1 MSTASVSS
9 LIQGISQQAETSRGS
24 ASAEDQENCLNEVLD
39 GVVSRM
45 GTIHKAKISKD
56 YNEPFFHEITR
67 SSGEKYLVIIESGD
81 IKIINK
87 ATGVLSTITG
97 SIAAYLAHT
106 GDARK
111 AFQAVTVGDTTF
123 LLNRQV
129 SPAMAGTLSAAR
141 PNKAIAHFKAG
152 GYKVTYTLTLT
163 VAGTDFSTSYT
174 TPDNSAAGNAAY
186 ITTDYLAKQFKDS
199 LNSTVIPALT
209 AAGYTGFSVTQ
220 LGSTLVIFGGTNTFD
235 IQTTDGVGDRQFVSF
250 KDNVKAITDLPAK
263 CEDGY
268 QVSVAGDGSEESS
281 KYFLKY
287 TGAANTGR
295 WVEVVAPATKT
306 DLNAS
311 TMPQV
316 LTNTGVNAFTV
327 GPATWGKRLA
337 GDGVLTAQDPSFIGE
352 YPNTLQFI
360 GGRLAVVTEYR
371 TSISRSRNAYVFFP
385 DTVQTNLDSAP
396 VDYDVSNGSSTL
408 TTHAVVGGGK
418 LQFWGDKQQTYL
430 DSGQDPIREDTTEI
444 LPLANYE
451 FDGEAA
457 PKAVGLGSI
466 VFGTLVGLFTKIVE
480 VYFRGGR
487 PDGEIEITAHVPK
500 LLSGSLK
507 HVAVG
512 ESAKKEFFITSGA
525 SNTAYLYQWYNQGNE
540 RVQSAWNPWKFPAPT
555 RVLFASIEGSTA
567 WFVFKWPSGT
577 TTLEYVLLDSTGD
590 ESTQKFPI
598 RLDHRLSEAS
608 AASHS
613 GTYFVL
619 NLPYPVPSNKRG
631 TFKACER
638 LDVVDVSQRGRE
650 LEVQWQSDTQV
661 RIMSTNPALTWHFGS
676 IPVAKR
682 KFSKFIAKDQNDEPI
697 LHDELVVRSISIGHY
712 KTVEYVVNVT
722 AYGATESHRYTA
734 RLIADPDVPNNQVP
748 VKSGKH
754 RAQVG
759 QPTDDVQI
767 ELVNDTFFPATW
779 SSAKYDYALTLRDA
793 A

>member
-1 MSTASVSS
+1 MATDSYSS
-9 LIQGISQQAETSRGS
+9 LIQGISQQADTSRGK

-45 GTIHKAKISKD
+45 GTIYKAKIAKD

-87 ATGVLSTITG
+87 ATGVLSAITG
-97 SIAAYLAHT
+97 SIATYLAHT

-129 SPAMAGTLSAAR
+129 SPAMAATLSAAR

-152 GYKVTYTLTLT
+152 GYKVTYTLTIT
-163 VAGTDFSTSYT
+163 VDGVDYSTSFT
-174 TPDNSAAGNAAY
+174 TPDNSAAGNAAF
-186 ITTDYLAKQFKDS
+186 ITTDYLALQFKNS

-209 AAGYTGFSVTQ
+209 AAGKTGFTVTQ
-220 LGSTLVIFGGTNTFD
+220 YGSTLIIFGGANTFD
-235 IQTTDGVGDRQFVSF
+235 IATTDGVGDKQFVSL
-250 KDNVKAITDLPAK
+250 KDNVKVITDLPAK

-287 TGAANTGR
+287 SGSPSTGR

-306 DLNAS
+306 DLNAA

-316 LTNTGVNAFTV
+316 LTNTGLDAFTV
-327 GPATWGKRLA
+327 GPGTWGKRLA
-337 GDGVLTAQDPSFIGE
+337 GDGVLTAQDPSFVGG

-360 GGRLAVVTEYR
+360 GGRLAVVTEYE
-371 TSISRSRNAYVFFP
+371 TTISRSRNAYVFFP

-408 TTHAVVGGGK
+408 ITHAVVGGGK
-418 LQFWGDKQQTYL
+418 LQFWGDRQQTYL

-466 VFGTLVGLFTKIVE
+466 VFGTKVGLFTKAVE
-480 VYFRGGR
+480 VYFRGGK

-500 LLSGSLK
+500 LLAGSLK

-512 ESAKKEFFITSGA
+512 ESAKKEFFLTSDA
-525 SNTAYLYQWYNQGNE
+525 PNSVYLYQWYNQGNE
-540 RVQSAWNPWKFPAPT
+540 RVQSAWNPWKFPAPS

-567 WFVFKWPSGT
+567 WFVLKWPSGT
-577 TTLEYVLLDSTGD
+577 TLEYVILDSTGD
-590 ESTQKFPI
+590 ESTQKFPV
-598 RLDHRLSEAS
+598 RLDHRLSEANAS
-608 AASHS
+608 SHS

-619 NLPYPVPSNKRG
+619 DLPYPVPTAKRG
-631 TFKACER
+631 TFRACER
-638 LDVVDVSQRGRE
+638 LDVADVSQRGRE
-650 LEVQWQSDTQV
+650 IPLEWQSDTQV
-661 RIMSTNPALTWHFGS
+661 RIMAANPAITWFFGS
-676 IPVAKR
+676 IPIAKR
-682 KFSKFIAKDQNDEPI
+682 KFSRFIAKDQNDEPI
-697 LHDELVVRSISIGHY
+697 LHDELIVRSINIGHY
-712 KTVEYVVNVT
+712 KTVEYSVNVT
-722 AYGATESHRYTA
+722 AYGETVTQRYTS
-734 RLIADPDVPNNQVP
+734 RLIGDPDVLNNEVP
-748 VKSGKH
+748 VKSGKFK
-754 RAQVG
+754 AQVG
-759 QPTDDVQI
+759 QPTDDVEI
-767 ELVNDTFFPATW
+767 ELVNDTFFPAIW
-779 SSAKYDYALTLRDA
+779 ASAKYDYAITLRDA

>member
-1 MSTASVSS
+1 MSTASYSS
-9 LIQGISQQAETSRGS
+9 LIQGISQQAETSRGT
-24 ASAEDQENCLNEVLD
+24 ASADDQVNCLNEVLD

-45 GTIHKAKISKD
+45 GTVYKAKIAKD

-87 ATGVLSTITG
+87 ATGVLSSISG
-97 SIAAYLAHT
+97 SIAAYLTHT

-129 SPAMAGTLSAAR
+129 SPAMAATLSPAR

-152 GYKVTYTLTLT
+152 GYKVTYTLTIN
-163 VAGTDFSTSYT
+163 VAGVDYSTTFT
-174 TPDNSAAGNAAY
+174 TPDNSAAGNAAF

-199 LNSTVIPALT
+199 FNSTLIPALN
-209 AAGYTGFSVTQ
+209 AAGKTGFTITQ
-220 LGSTLVIFGGTNTFD
+220 YGSTLIIYGGANTFD
-235 IQTTDGVGDRQFVSF
+235 ISTTDGVGDKQFISL

-287 TGAANTGR
+287 QGSVSTGR

-306 DLNAS
+306 DINAA

-316 LTNTGVNAFTV
+316 LTNTGPNAFTV
-327 GPATWGKRLA
+327 GTAAWGKRLA

-352 YPNTLQFI
+352 FPCTLQFI
-360 GGRLAVVTEYR
+360 GGRLAVVTEYQA
-371 TSISRSRNAYVFFP
+371 TISRSRNAYVFFP

-408 TTHAVVGGGK
+408 TTHAIVGGGK
-418 LQFWGDKQQTYL
+418 LQFWGDRQQTYL

-457 PKAVGLGSI
+457 PKTVGLGSI
-466 VFGTLVGLFTKIVE
+466 VFGTQVGLFAKIVE

-487 PDGEIEITAHVPK
+487 PDGEIEISAHVPK

-507 HVAVG
+507 HIAVG
-512 ESAKKEFFITSGA
+512 ESAKKEFFLTSGA
-525 SNTAYLYQWYNQGNE
+525 SNLAYLYQWYNQGNE
-540 RVQSAWNPWKFPAPT
+540 RVQSAWNPWKFEAPT

-577 TTLEYVLLDSTGD
+577 TLESVILDSTGD

-598 RLDHRLSEAS
+598 RLDHRLSET
-608 AASHS
+608 AATHN
-613 GTYFVL
+613 GTYFVI
-619 NLPYPVPSNKRG
+619 NLPYPVPLAKRG

-638 LDVVDVSQRGRE
+638 LDVADVSQRGRE
-650 LEVQWQSDTQV
+650 IPLEWVSDTQV
-661 RIMSTNPALTWHFGS
+661 RVLSANPALTWHFGS

-697 LHDELVVRSISIGHY
+697 LHDELTVRSITIGHY
-712 KTVEYVVNVT
+712 KTVAYTVNVT
-722 AYGATESHRYTA
+722 AYGETVSQPYTS
-734 RLIADPDVPNNQVP
+734 RIIGDPDVLNNQVP

-759 QPTDDVQI
+759 QPTDDVSI

-779 SSAKYDYALTLRDA
+779 TSAKYDYALTLRDA